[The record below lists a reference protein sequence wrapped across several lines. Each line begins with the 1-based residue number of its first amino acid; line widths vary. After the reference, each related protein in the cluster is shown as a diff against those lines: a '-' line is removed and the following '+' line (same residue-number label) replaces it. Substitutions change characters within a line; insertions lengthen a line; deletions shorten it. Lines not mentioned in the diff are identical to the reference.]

1 MPAGLLAIAAG
12 LVTVGAALQVL
23 GWSREWLV
31 QAHAAPARL
40 QDTWAALTVLGFGW
54 PLLIL
59 GVIMS
64 GPRAHALALLA
75 KTTLLAMGCS
85 QLPKLLWPLPRP
97 SLVLDPGQL
106 AIVGEPV
113 IHTGSMPSGH
123 ALAAFAVLGAA
134 WLSRRNHH
142 PSSLRKAYGQR
153 LGWILAWSLVA
164 LVAWS
169 RVAVGAHW
177 PADVFVGAGV
187 GLCVAVVAWRWERML
202 PWQGWFARRVG
213 QRATVVFL
221 VAACVSWFFTKTG
234 YPTVQWLQ
242 WVLASL
248 AMLEAVRRQRQS
260 ITADSRQTPARS
272 GAAPI

>member
-1 MPAGLLAIAAG
+1 MPAGLLAIAAV
-12 LVTVGAALQVL
+12 LVTVGVALQVS

-31 QAHAAPARL
+31 QAHAAPALL

-59 GVIMS
+59 GVVMS
-64 GPRAHALALLA
+64 GQRAYALALLA

-85 QLPKLLWPLPRP
+85 QLPKLLWPHPRP

-123 ALAAFAVLGAA
+123 ALAAFAVLAA
-134 WLSRRNHH
+134 VSMSRRAQ
-142 PSSLRKAYGQR
+142 PQVPRWAAYVHR
-153 LGWILAWSLVA
+153 LGWMLAWSLVA

-187 GLCVAVVAWRWERML
+187 GLCVAVIAWHWECML
-202 PWQGWFARRVG
+202 PWQGWFERRVG
-213 QRATVVFL
+213 RRALVVFL
-221 VAACVSWFFTKTG
+221 VAACVAWVFTRTG
-234 YPTVQWLQ
+234 YPSVQWLQ
-242 WVLASL
+242 WALASL
-248 AMLEAVRRQRQS
+248 ALLEAARRLRQPV
-260 ITADSRQTPARS
+260 TADSTQTTVRP
-272 GAAPI
+272 GAAPV